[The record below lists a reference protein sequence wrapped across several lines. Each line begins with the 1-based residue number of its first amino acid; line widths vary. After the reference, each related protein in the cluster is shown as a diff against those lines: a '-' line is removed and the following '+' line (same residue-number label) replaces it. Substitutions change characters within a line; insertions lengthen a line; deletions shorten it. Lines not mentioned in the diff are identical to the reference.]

1 MIEEIENWINKIKD
15 THPNLNGHSIC
26 PFAKT
31 NTYKIIKCSIDE
43 IKPLNEKFGV
53 IIFVIE
59 DNITE
64 KYIFKK
70 IKEFNKKYSEYTFFE
85 DLKNRPTF
93 INEIQTNNGKHNL
106 ILYQN
111 AKFLTRMRYILAKTN
126 YYDFWSSTYLK
137 KILKKDYND
146 VQKIR
151 SDKN

>member
-1 MIEEIENWINKIKD
+1 MEEIENWINKIKD
-15 THPNLNGHSIC
+15 THPNLNGNSIC

-31 NTYKIIKCSIDE
+31 NTYKIIECSIND

-53 IIFVIE
+53 VIFVIE

-93 INEIQTNNGKHNL
+93 INKIQTNNGKYNL

-126 YYDFWSSTYLK
+126 YYDFWSTTYLK
-137 KILKKDYND
+137 KILKKDYNN

-151 SDKN
+151 NNKN